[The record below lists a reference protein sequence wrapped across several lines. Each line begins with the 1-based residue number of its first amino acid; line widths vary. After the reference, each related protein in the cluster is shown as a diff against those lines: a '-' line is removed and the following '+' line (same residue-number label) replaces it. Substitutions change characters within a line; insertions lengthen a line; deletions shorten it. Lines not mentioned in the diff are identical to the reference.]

1 MKKFRKI
8 ISVISAAVICTLPV
22 SNILTSNAA
31 SAQGTRQ
38 RLVEIAEQEL
48 ARGETSGQRYGTS
61 GEWCAAFAN
70 WCLKQAG
77 ATTYSSSFSTTSLL
91 IDYKNAGKYHA
102 KRTTAW
108 SYGGKSQPVVTK
120 DKNYTPKVGDIVLI
134 ETNNNYSDG
143 PDHTALVVKVESK
156 TSGDNIDVKVYT
168 IEGNNGG
175 TVARDYW
182 QNQVWGYC
190 SPTYSGSGSSS
201 VSSGT
206 TVKKGSLE
214 TTKISMTN
222 MSYPGQL
229 KTGSTFDVTG
239 NIKSKNSSPIAKI
252 VSHIYR
258 CDSSGNVQVDTCTR
272 TPNTVTYNMSA
283 MDEGIW
289 FQTANQKGKTY
300 KYVIEVTLKDGSKAK
315 FEKSFKTV

>member
-1 MKKFRKI
+1 MKKIKKI
-8 ISVISAAVICTLPV
+8 LSAVSAAVLCITPIANGAV
-22 SNILTSNAA
+22 VNAA

-61 GEWCAAFAN
+61 GAWCAAFAN

-108 SYGGKSQPVVTK
+108 SYGGKSQPTVTK
-120 DKNYTPKVGDIVLI
+120 DKNYTPQVGDIVLI
-134 ETNNNYSDG
+134 ETNDNYSDG
-143 PDHTALVVKVESK
+143 PDHTALVVKVEPKS
-156 TSGDNIDVKVYT
+156 SGDNIDVKVYT

-190 SPTYSGSGSSS
+190 SPTYSGSGSTST
-201 VSSGT
+201 SGDT
-206 TVKKGSLE
+206 IVKKGSLE
-214 TTKISMTN
+214 TAKISMTD

-239 NIKSKNSSPIAKI
+239 QIRSKNSSPIAKV
-252 VSHIYR
+252 VSYIYR
-258 CDSSGNVQVDTCTR
+258 
-272 TPNTVTYNMSA
+272 
-283 MDEGIW
+283 
-289 FQTANQKGKTY
+289 
-300 KYVIEVTLKDGSKAK
+300 
-315 FEKSFKTV
+315 